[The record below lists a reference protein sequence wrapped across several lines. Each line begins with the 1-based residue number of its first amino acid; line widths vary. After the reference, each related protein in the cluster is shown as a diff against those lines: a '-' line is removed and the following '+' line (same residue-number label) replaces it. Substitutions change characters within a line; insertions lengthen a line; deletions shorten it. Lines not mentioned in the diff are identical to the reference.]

1 MSVSGLSTWLSS
13 KEFACQWRRL
23 GFNPWVGKIPWRRKL
38 QPTPVFLP
46 GKLHGQKSLVDYS
59 PWDHKE
65 SNMTE
70 WLSMRARTH
79 THTHIR
85 CKYSIYSHFQARNV
99 TSLNVELEEMHKV
112 NLRSYMIWFPHTTCF
127 LFCLED
133 ITNIHTDGSTQMH
146 IKASWICCPWY
157 IYINSLNYLINV
169 KWFKLFN
176 KFIKLFNKLLI
187 Y

>member
-1 MSVSGLSTWLSS
+1 MKETWVQSLGGEDPLEEEIATYSS
-13 KEFACQWRRL
+13 ILAWKTPWTEEPSRL
-23 GFNPWVGKIPWRRKL
+23 QSLRSQRVKYDWVIE
-38 QPTPVFLP
+38 
-46 GKLHGQKSLVDYS
+46 HA
-59 PWDHKE
+59 
-65 SNMTE
+65 
-70 WLSMRARTH
+70 RARTH

-133 ITNIHTDGSTQMH
+133 ITNIHTDGSTQMR